1 MKVLGIDYGTKR
13 IGVAI
18 GDMETKV
25 AVPFSVIEGLG
36 IRDLSADKAGQVLG
50 VAKIVKEEQIG
61 LIVVGLPLRAEG
73 GKSATQKKVEKF
85 IKELHDVVKIHIV
98 TQDERFTT
106 AEVERTMKGY
116 GKAAKG
122 IDKDA
127 AAAALI
133 LQNWFDKV

>member
-1 MKVLGIDYGTKR
+1 MRVLGIDYGTKR

-25 AVPFSVIEGLG
+25 AVPLRVIEGLG
-36 IRDLSADKAGQVLG
+36 ARDQVLG
-50 VAKIVKEEQIG
+50 IGRIVKEEEIG

-73 GKSATQKKVEKF
+73 GKSTTQKKVEKF
-85 IKELHDVVKIHIV
+85 IKELHEQVEVHIV

-106 AEVERTMKGY
+106 AQVERAMRGY
-116 GKAAKG
+116 GKAKKG

-127 AAAALI
+127 AAASLI
-133 LQNWFDKV
+133 LQTFLDRI

>member
-25 AVPFSVIEGLG
+25 AVPLRLLEIKDLRLVIEE
-36 IRDLSADKAGQVLG
+36 IE
-50 VAKIVKEEQIG
+50 KIAKEEEVG

-106 AEVERTMKGY
+106 AQVERAMKGY

-122 IDKDA
+122 IDKEA

>member
-1 MKVLGIDYGTKR
+1 MRILGIDYGTKR
-13 IGVAI
+13 TGVAI

-25 AVPFSVIEGLG
+25 AVPLIVIEGLG
-36 IRDLSADKAGQVLG
+36 ARGQGL
-50 VAKIVKEEQIG
+50 AIEKIVKEEGIG
-61 LIVVGLPLRAEG
+61 LIVVGLPIRTDG
-73 GKSATQKKVEKF
+73 GESRTQKKVEVF
-85 IKELHDVVKIHIV
+85 IKELHDIVGVHIV

-106 AEVERTMKGY
+106 KEVERSMRGY

-133 LQNWFDKV
+133 LQAYLDHV

>member
-1 MKVLGIDYGTKR
+1 MTILGIDYGTKR

-25 AVPFSVIEGLG
+25 AVPLATLEIKNVGL
-36 IRDLSADKAGQVLG
+36 
-50 VAKIVKEEQIG
+50 KIKNVVVEIKDIVQEEQIG
-61 LIVVGLPLRAEG
+61 LIVVGLPRRTDG
-73 GKSATQKKVEKF
+73 GKSETQKKVERF
-85 IKELHDVVKIHIV
+85 IRALYEEVGVHIV

-106 AEVERTMKGY
+106 AQVERVTKGY
-116 GKAAKG
+116 GKARKG

-133 LQNWFDKV
+133 LQSFFDQV